1 MQNRKRE
8 SLGHDTHDRVRGVT
22 ETHGSAEDTGVGI
35 ELTLPLLVADDEDG
49 RCTGTLV
56 FVEKRTPEERR
67 HARQPEARRRDGGD
81 PDQLHLSVL
90 GNEVALVVA
99 EGAQLHHR
107 LHAVLPLTEVERRR
121 TNVIDPA
128 RACRV
133 GARNVSVPD
142 HDDAVAPLDR
152 HAGVEERAD
161 EREIAG
167 AERDGDRHAPD
178 RDERESWI
186 LREHAQPELHVE
198 PRHFHGRTPL
208 FSRALRQQHGC
219 ARLAYPRGVA
229 EPLRCR
235 FTSRF
240 RTHAARDIVTRPL
253 LQVESKLLVN
263 FLLGILV
270 HRCPPVA
277 GSSVEVTA
285 RLTALDS
292 RSQPLACSSNSRSP
306 ALVSR

>member
-1 MQNRKRE
+1 M
-8 SLGHDTHDRVRGVT
+8 
-22 ETHGSAEDTGVGI
+22 
-35 ELTLPLLVADDEDG
+35 
-49 RCTGTLV
+49 
-56 FVEKRTPEERR
+56 
-67 HARQPEARRRDGGD
+67 
-81 PDQLHLSVL
+81 SVL

-107 LHAVLPLTEVERRR
+107 LHPVLPLTEVERRR
-121 TNVIDPA
+121 TNVTDPA

-133 GARNVSVPD
+133 GAGDVSVPD

-152 HAGVEERAD
+152 HAGVEEGAD

-167 AERDGDRHAPD
+167 AERDRDRHAAD
-178 RDERESWI
+178 RDERESGI

-198 PRHFHGRTPL
+198 PRHFHQRTPL

-219 ARLAYPRGVA
+219 ARLAYARGVA

-235 FTSRF
+235 FTSRL
-240 RTHAARDIVTRPL
+240 RTHAARDVVARPL
-253 LQVESKLLVN
+253 LQVESKLLVD
-263 FLLGILV
+263 FLLGIPV